1 MSKELETKLLK
12 YFPWVIVSAVLQSIA
27 LTSFSVPGQIY
38 AAGVNGL
45 ARLISDILLDKFNI
59 NISYIVFFLI
69 TNLILCVIVYKYIGK
84 LFTIL
89 SVSQIIMVSIF
100 ASIFT
105 PLITLDDK
113 ILFAIFGGIVNG
125 VGVGLALTHN
135 ASSGGTDFLSIY
147 LSNKKK
153 RSMWNIVFGLNC
165 LIIVIA
171 GLLFGW
177 ERAMYSIIYQ
187 FCTTQIINRMHK
199 RYTSQTITIITEHPD
214 EVSKEIFS
222 TVRHGITRI
231 EATGAYKNT
240 KETMLYTVVNGYQV
254 DDIVKSIS
262 RADPKA
268 FINITDTKQVVG
280 NYYQKPL
287 D

>member
-1 MSKELETKLLK
+1 MSRESQTKILK

-45 ARLISDILLDKFNI
+45 SRLISDILLDRFAI
-59 NISYIVFFLI
+59 NVSYIVFYLI
-69 TNLILCVIVYKYIGK
+69 TNLILAIIVYKFIGK

-100 ASIFT
+100 ASVFK
-105 PLITLDDK
+105 PLISIDDK

-125 VGVGLALTHN
+125 IGVSLALTHN

-147 LSNKKK
+147 LSNKYKQ
-153 RSMWNIVFGLNC
+153 SMWNIVFGLNC
-165 LIIVIA
+165 LIIILA
-171 GLLFGW
+171 GTLFSW

-187 FCTTQIINRMHK
+187 FCTTQVINRMHK
-199 RYTSQTITIITEHPD
+199 RYTSQTITVITEHPE

-222 TVRHGITRI
+222 NIRHGITKMDAVGEYR
-231 EATGAYKNT
+231 NT
-240 KETMLYTVVNGYQV
+240 KTSMLYTVVNGYQV
-254 DDIVKSIS
+254 DEVVKAILKIDS
-262 RADPKA
+262 KA
-268 FINITDTKQVVG
+268 FINITDTKQVIG